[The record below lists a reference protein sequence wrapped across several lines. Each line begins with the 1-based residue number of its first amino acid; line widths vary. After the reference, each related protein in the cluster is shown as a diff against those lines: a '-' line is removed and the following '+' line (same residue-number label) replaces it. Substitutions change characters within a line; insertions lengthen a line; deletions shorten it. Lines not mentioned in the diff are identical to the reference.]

1 VTTAAL
7 EITKL
12 TKAYGALR
20 PLRIDHLSLGPRDQ
34 LALLGFDQP
43 AAEILVNLVTG
54 ATLPD
59 QGDVVIAGRST
70 AAIADSTEWLA
81 IADTFGIVSERA
93 VLLDAFT
100 ALQNLAIPF
109 SLDVDPL
116 SADIRE
122 RAASLAREVGLDAA
136 EWDRPLG
143 DALPIS
149 RLRVRVGRAL
159 ALQPRVLLLEHPSAA
174 LSGSVA
180 PAIGRELRRVLA
192 AREVACLTLTADSAF
207 GSAIADRVLRLE
219 PGSGRLVDAKAWFG
233 RWRGSQ

>member
-7 EITKL
+7 EIVKL

-59 QGDVVIAGRST
+59 QGDVAIAGRST
-70 AAIADSTEWLA
+70 AAIADGTEWLA
-81 IADTFGIVSERA
+81 LADTFGIVSERA
-93 VLLDAFT
+93 VLLDAFS

-116 SADIRE
+116 PADIRE

-143 DALPIS
+143 DASPVS

-159 ALQPRVLLLEHPSAA
+159 ALSPRVVLLEHPSAA
-174 LSGSVA
+174 LSAAAA
-180 PAIGRELRRVLA
+180 PAIGRALRRVLA
-192 AREVACLTLTADSAF
+192 ARDVASLTLTADAAF
-207 GSAIADRVLRLE
+207 GAALADRVLRLE
-219 PGSGRLVDAKAWFG
+219 PGSGRLVEAKTWFG